1 MKNLILIIFLI
12 FQSYCFGQSSIMHT
26 NEALIYS
33 FSTKSGKTMVL
44 AKDKKDT
51 YVVYRYGTKDKVE
64 LEVLDKTKK
73 QFKYSFYL
81 RGGGK
86 ANEGMDLNYV
96 YFINKGFKYVIF
108 STSYA
113 NDNKY
118 EIGLKVI
125 DMKTDKVSTIKGNIN
140 TKKGTLIDFRD
151 NGLLEI
157 GDELFD

>member
-1 MKNLILIIFLI
+1 MKAIIIFYFSFI
-12 FQSYCFGQSSIMHT
+12 FFSIYSQT
-26 NEALIYS
+26 NILPTETLLYS
-33 FSTKSGKTMVL
+33 FSTKSGKTMIL
-44 AKDKKDT
+44 AKDKKDA
-51 YVVYRYGTKDKVE
+51 YIVYRFGTKDKVE

-113 NDNKY
+113 IDDKY

-125 DMKTDKVSTIKGNIN
+125 DMKTNKVTTIKGNIK
-140 TKKGTLIDFRD
+140 TKKGTLTDFRD